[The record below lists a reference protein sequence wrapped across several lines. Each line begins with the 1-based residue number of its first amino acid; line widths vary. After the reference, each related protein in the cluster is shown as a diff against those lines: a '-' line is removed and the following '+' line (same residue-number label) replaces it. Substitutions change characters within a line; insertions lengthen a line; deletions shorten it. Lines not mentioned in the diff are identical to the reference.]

1 MPVRLVEE
9 SEVSELKINVNCKS
23 MLISTAFFRFCKGIE
38 HCYYTLLF
46 TSEPYDRAG
55 AKPWL
60 SWLELG
66 FHLAAREAPPDA
78 AEADRLSLDTRPGR
92 NFEVRAST
100 TNTATLE
107 RLDHLLHELDRIRGR
122 LGAADDRGRLAVI
135 VADAKIEEMLLA
147 PLGNSLARNAIGPE
161 GSEACLNAIHR
172 GLLAICHPQISSI
185 EASWR

>member
-1 MPVRLVEE
+1 VP
-9 SEVSELKINVNCKS
+9 ELTITVNCKS

-55 AKPWL
+55 ATPWL

-100 TNTATLE
+100 SNTATLQ
-107 RLDHLLHELDRIRGR
+107 RLANLLGELDRVRGG
-122 LGAADDRGRLAVI
+122 LGAADDQDRLAAI
-135 VADAKIEEMLLA
+135 VADAKIEAMLLA
-147 PLGNSLARNAIGPE
+147 PLENTLTCNAIGPQ
-161 GSEACLNAIHR
+161 GSQAYLNAIHR
-172 GLLAICHPQISSI
+172 GLLAICHPLISSI
-185 EASWR
+185 ETVSR